1 MRYCIMP
8 DSDLA
13 PPKRRKTIRRSEDRQ
28 LRKQVDRHIKLFHIG
43 QIITSEMNF
52 DVLFDLI
59 ADQMKRIMNA
69 ERCSVFLE
77 DEKVRFLH

>member
-1 MRYCIMP
+1 MP
-8 DSDLA
+8 DSDLV

-28 LRKQVDRHIKLFHIG
+28 FRKQIDRHIKLFHIG

-59 ADQMKRIMNA
+59 AIR
-69 ERCSVFLE
+69 
-77 DEKVRFLH
+77 